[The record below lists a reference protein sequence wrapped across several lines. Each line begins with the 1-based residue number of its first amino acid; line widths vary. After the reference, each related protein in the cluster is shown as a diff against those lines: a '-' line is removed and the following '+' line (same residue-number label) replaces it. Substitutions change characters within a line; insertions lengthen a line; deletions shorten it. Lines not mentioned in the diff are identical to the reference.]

1 MLTDVSVKGFSSK
14 KNPATTLRFG
24 TNLWM
29 EMKYDRVIQGTFV
42 DRPNRFIANVR
53 IKGEGD
59 VPDPVVRCHV
69 KNTGRCREILLKGTE
84 VYLQKGT
91 SPGRSTP
98 YDLIAARK
106 RGFIINIDSQAP
118 NKVALESIERI
129 LGPCDTV
136 KPEFTLG
143 ESRFDFYAE
152 QGGRKVLMEVK
163 GVTKESDYK
172 VCFPDAPTE
181 RGLKHVRE
189 LTRLAGE
196 GYRCVVC
203 FVVQMERADSFSPDY
218 PIHEEFGKALEEAA
232 EAGVEVLAFT
242 CRTTPDTLELAD
254 PVPVVFK

>member
-1 MLTDVSVKGFSSK
+1 M
-14 KNPATTLRFG
+14 R
-24 TNLWM
+24 
-29 EMKYDRVIQGTFV
+29 YDNVVAGTFIS
-42 DRPNRFIANVR
+42 RPNRFIAMVD
-53 IKGEGD
+53 IAGTIE
-59 VPDPVVRCHV
+59 RCHV

-152 QGGRKVLMEVK
+152 QSGRKVLMEVK
-163 GVTKESDYK
+163 GVTKESDYM

-189 LTRLAGE
+189 LTRLVGE

-203 FVVQMERADSFSPDY
+203 FIVQMERADSFSPDY

-254 PVPVVFK
+254 PVPVVFRRIRTERMLTNDLRGG

>member
-1 MLTDVSVKGFSSK
+1 
-14 KNPATTLRFG
+14 
-24 TNLWM
+24 
-29 EMKYDRVIQGTFV
+29 MKYERIICGTFIE
-42 DRPNRFIANVR
+42 RPNRFIAMVD
-53 IKGEGD
+53 IAGTIEK
-59 VPDPVVRCHV
+59 CHV

-106 RGFIINIDSQAP
+106 RDFIINIDSQAP

-163 GVTKESDYK
+163 GVTKESDYR

-189 LTRLAGE
+189 HVPNKIRVPGCSYCRILDKWDEPGYTREGGEYLMHHAHDEVCEPPTSGHGE
-196 GYRCVVC
+196 GGGTHY
-203 FVVQMERADSFSPDY
+203 A
-218 PIHEEFGKALEEAA
+218 H
-232 EAGVEVLAFT
+232 
-242 CRTTPDTLELAD
+242 
-254 PVPVVFK
+254 